1 MKKSPKTARIRRMI
15 ITWYGQAC
23 FRIQSG
29 KVSIVIDPFDK
40 SIGLTPPRGEAHIVL
55 VTHNHK
61 DHNNIKTIGGDPFVV
76 DSPGEYEK
84 SGAKVTGI
92 HSFHDDKQGSD
103 RGMNTMYVITM
114 EDMRIAHLGDIGQD
128 ELSDEQKE
136 ILGEVDILMVP
147 VGGVY
152 TIDGE
157 KATSITNSIAPK
169 IVIPMHYKIPGLSIK
184 LQDANQFIKE
194 FGYEGKPVEKLTI
207 KKNDLP
213 QDRMEV
219 VVMKI

>member
-1 MKKSPKTARIRRMI
+1 MI

-29 KVSIVIDPFDK
+29 KTSVVIDPFDK
-40 SIGLTPPRGEAHIVL
+40 SVGLIPPRVEGHIVL
-55 VTHNHK
+55 VTHDHK
-61 DHNNIKTIGGDPFVV
+61 DHNNIKAIGGDPFVI

-84 SGAKVTGI
+84 SGVKIIGI
-92 HSFHDDKQGSD
+92 HSFHDDKKGSE
-103 RGMNTMYVITM
+103 RGMNVIYVVTLEGI
-114 EDMRIAHLGDIGQD
+114 RVGHLGDLGQY

-136 ILGEVDILMVP
+136 TLGEVDILMVP

-157 KATSITNSIAPK
+157 RAASIVNSIAPK
-169 IVIPMHYKIPGLSIK
+169 IVIPMHYKIPGLSIA
-184 LQDANQFIKE
+184 LENADQFLEE
-194 FGYEGKPVEKLTI
+194 FGHKGKPVEKLTI

-213 QDRMEV
+213 QERMEV
-219 VVMKI
+219 IVMKI